1 MNDLKACLA
10 YINPANLSYQE
21 WVNVGMAL
29 KYEGCPCFITGVISQ
44 YDKSKGWHYSLELQD
59 RKARCVYRVALK
71 DVEVDR
77 NA

>member
-1 MNDLKACLA
+1 MTLDEVTQAMEQQTPVIAKLRDAD
-10 YINPANLSYQE
+10 
-21 WVNVGMAL
+21 
-29 KYEGCPCFITGVISQ
+29 CPCFITGVISQ